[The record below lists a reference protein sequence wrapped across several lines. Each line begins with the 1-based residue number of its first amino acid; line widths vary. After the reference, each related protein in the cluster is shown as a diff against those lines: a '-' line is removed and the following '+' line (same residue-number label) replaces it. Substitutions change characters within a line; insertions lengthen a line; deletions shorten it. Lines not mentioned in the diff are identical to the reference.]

1 MESAKKTQKEDKEII
16 NPEVQEQ
23 KENKSSKESKEKE
36 EKEVSEEA
44 LGEETD
50 HKADDKKIHR
60 HKKEDHQKELEK
72 KLEELQK
79 EIEEQKD
86 KYLRLSAEFDNYR
99 KRTFR
104 EKTDLIK
111 TAGESTL
118 TSLLPVIDDFERARK
133 SMQGDTASL
142 DAVRDGVDL
151 IYNKFCDFLKQNG
164 ISEIAAADQD
174 FNTDIHEALTKIPAP
189 TEEQKGKVIDVVQ
202 KGYLLNEKVIR
213 FAKVVVGE

>member
-16 NPEVQEQ
+16 NPEVQDQ
-23 KENKSSKESKEKE
+23 KENKSSEEPKEKE
-36 EKEVSEEA
+36 TKEVAE
-44 LGEETD
+44 EETD
-50 HKADDKKIHR
+50 HKANDKKTIHR

-72 KLEELQK
+72 QLEDLKK

-99 KRTFR
+99 KRTLR

-118 TSLLPVIDDFERARK
+118 TSILPVIDDFERARK
-133 SMQGDTASL
+133 SMQGDAVGL

-164 ISEIAAADQD
+164 VSEIAAADQD

-189 TEEQKGKVIDVVQ
+189 TEEQKGKVIDVIQ